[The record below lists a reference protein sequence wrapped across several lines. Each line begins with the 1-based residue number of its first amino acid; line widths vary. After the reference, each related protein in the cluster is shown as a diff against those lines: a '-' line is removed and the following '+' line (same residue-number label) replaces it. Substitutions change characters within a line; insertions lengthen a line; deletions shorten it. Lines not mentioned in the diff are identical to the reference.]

1 MPQKIQKKTKKGVDG
16 LDTPCYIAGMPNQR
30 AANKKQFGVTL
41 TKEEVAR
48 IDAAAAAL
56 GITRTEF
63 IRQSALAALAKA
75 KEQSKKEL

>member
-1 MPQKIQKKTKKGVDG
+1 MQKKDKKSIDR
-16 LDTPCYIAGMPNQR
+16 LDTPCYSMGMPNQR

-56 GITRTEF
+56 GMTRTEF
-63 IRQSALAALAKA
+63 IRQSALAALAKT
-75 KEQSKKEL
+75 KEQPNKKES

>member
-1 MPQKIQKKTKKGVDG
+1 
-16 LDTPCYIAGMPNQR
+16 MPNQR

-75 KEQSKKEL
+75 KEQSKKEH

>member
-1 MPQKIQKKTKKGVDG
+1 
-16 LDTPCYIAGMPNQR
+16 MPNQR

-75 KEQSKKEL
+75 KDQ